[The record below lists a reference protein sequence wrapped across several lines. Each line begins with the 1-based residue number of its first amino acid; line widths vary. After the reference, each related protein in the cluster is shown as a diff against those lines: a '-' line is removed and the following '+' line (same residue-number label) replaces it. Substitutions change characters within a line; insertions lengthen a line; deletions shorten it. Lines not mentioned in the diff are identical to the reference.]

1 MNNNNNI
8 IQIILPTLITVFGT
22 YFFTRL
28 LTSKSNHIDISK
40 IQLNNIYAPL
50 SKMIKYKY
58 TNKLTISEINEFYN
72 ELHKVIFDNYQ
83 YVPKKLFDHEDK
95 LSHCI
100 LNNPDEAVLNE
111 YINEIKNHIE
121 ISYQLLKQ
129 TLNLPNDKKIKS
141 YWVLLTPSEKISF
154 IMDKFVIPIF
164 FFVVIFMF
172 IFNFADMI
180 CLIIFSLHIYDEI
193 ASLKF
198 FGILIFF
205 ISVLLTLKLYEKK

>member
-1 MNNNNNI
+1 MNNNSI

-28 LTSKSNHIDISK
+28 LTSKSDHKEISK
-40 IQLNNIYAPL
+40 IQLNNIYVPL
-50 SKMIKYKY
+50 SKMIKYRY
-58 TNKLTISEINEFYN
+58 INQLTIPEIKEFYN

-95 LSHCI
+95 LNQYIS
-100 LNNPDEAVLNE
+100 NNPNETALNE

-141 YWVLLTPSEKISF
+141 YWTLLTPTEKVTYIMEKF
-154 IMDKFVIPIF
+154 IIPIF
-164 FFVVIFMF
+164 FFAVIFML
-172 IFNFADMI
+172 IFNFVDI
-180 CLIIFSLHIYDEI
+180 IYLVIFSIHVYDEI
-193 ASLKF
+193 ILLKSHA
-198 FGILIFF
+198 ILISI
-205 ISVLLTLKLYEKK
+205 ISILLTLKLYEKI

>member
-28 LTSKSNHIDISK
+28 LTSKSDHKEISK
-40 IQLNNIYAPL
+40 IQLNNIYVPL

-58 TNKLTISEINEFYN
+58 INQLTIPEIEEFYN
-72 ELHKVIFDNYQ
+72 ELHKVILDNYQ

-95 LSHCI
+95 LSQCI
-100 LNNPDEAVLNE
+100 SNNPDETILNE

-141 YWVLLTPSEKISF
+141 YWTLLTPTEKVTF
-154 IMDKFVIPIF
+154 IMEKFIIPIF
-164 FFVVIFMF
+164 FFSVIFLL
-172 IFNFADMI
+172 IFNFVDI
-180 CLIIFSLHIYDEI
+180 IYLVIFSIHIYDEI
-193 ASLKF
+193 ILLKSHA
-198 FGILIFF
+198 ILISI
-205 ISVLLTLKLYEKK
+205 ISILLTLKLYEKI